1 MGRAFAPPSL
11 NSFTCDIGGFCAT
24 RRPILSR
31 PSVLDGYAVDVIFLE
46 IFASGFRFVLVEPG
60 EARAIEGRATLI
72 DRFGESFCTC
82 EDFRSF
88 ALDAGEALLGRLLG
102 RVGANLDHPT
112 RTVFRRSRSRFCGW
126 RR

>member
-1 MGRAFAPPSL
+1 AIAELLYLRHERL
-11 NSFTCDIGGFCAT
+11 LCDAASHSQST
-24 RRPILSR
+24 L
-31 PSVLDGYAVDVIFLE
+31 VLDGHAVDVVFLE
-46 IFASGFRFVLVEPG
+46 IFASGFRFVLIEPG
-60 EARAIEGRATLI
+60 EARAIVGRAALI
-72 DRFGESFCTC
+72 DRFGESFCTR